1 MDSRFIPCPGQ
12 RAGASTVLVETSR
25 SAQSIEA
32 PGLRPGQGTFTHY
45 LAIVEKTEASDYGVF
60 FPDVPGCVTAGVTLE
75 EARAFAAEA
84 LSLHLEG
91 DDTLP
96 PARSLKDLTR
106 SPEFPSLVEHA
117 VEIIEVPLPVM
128 EPAQ

>member
-1 MDSRFIPCPGQ
+1 MSR
-12 RAGASTVLVETSR
+12 
-25 SAQSIEA
+25 
-32 PGLRPGQGTFTHY
+32 HY

-60 FPDVPGCVTAGVTLE
+60 LPDVPGCVTAGVTLE

-84 LSLHLEG
+84 LSLHLED

-96 PARSLKDLTR
+96 PARSLKELTR
-106 SPEFPSLVEHA
+106 SAEFPSLVEHA
-117 VEIIEVPLPVM
+117 VEIIEVPLPIM